1 MNVMPETRGR
11 RQNTSIIIKC
21 HELADQGKSR
31 DEISAELNI
40 SVPMVRYYLSQKPRP
55 SQYKCLAS
63 CFFKQPRE
71 VQVAVAKLIG
81 YTLPDELQDST
92 TEEVNN
98 LYEQLKEDDLFK
110 RVKDLLTGKIQMHE
124 VDEEFNLD
132 EKKKLQKSKTFL
144 RMTMC
149 IIKGEPDK
157 TPVEEAIEIIKGEL
171 KND

>member
-1 MNVMPETRGR
+1 MNIMPETRGR
-11 RQNTSIIIKC
+11 KQNTSVIVKC
-21 HELADQGKSR
+21 HELAAQGKSR

-71 VQVAVAKLIG
+71 IQVAVAKMIG
-81 YTLPDELQDST
+81 YTLPDEVQED
-92 TEEVNN
+92 VND
-98 LYEQLKEDDLFK
+98 LYEQLKEDDLLK

-124 VDEEFNLD
+124 VDENFNLD

-149 IIKGEPDK
+149 IIKGESDT
-157 TPVEEAIEIIKGEL
+157 TPVDEAIEIIKGEI